1 MGPRFDEFYCSPLLP
16 QIACNI
22 LATWDP
28 LLSPALYDRGTMTID
43 EGAKSS
49 VYAALL
55 PPKTEVRGEFI
66 HDDCSVKDWV
76 TFRFKFEPSMMKP
89 APEEEAKK

>member
-1 MGPRFDEFYCSPLLP
+1 MKRLKSIFEFSLTCTYCTYPTPTIFS
-16 QIACNI
+16 I
-22 LATWDP
+22 
-28 LLSPALYDRGTMTID
+28 DRGTMTID

-55 PPKTEVRGEFI
+55 PPKTDIRGEFV

-76 TFRFKFEPSMMKP
+76 NFRFKFEPSMMKP

>member
-1 MGPRFDEFYCSPLLP
+1 MNSIFKTSLP
-16 QIACNI
+16 CTHCTCPTPTI
-22 LATWDP
+22 LP
-28 LLSPALYDRGTMTID
+28 INRGTMTID

-49 VYAALL
+49 VHAALL
-55 PPKTEVRGEFI
+55 PPKTDIRGEFI

-89 APEEEAKK
+89 APEEAKK

>member
-1 MGPRFDEFYCSPLLP
+1 MNSIFEFSLPCIVHMGPTIVS
-16 QIACNI
+16 I
-22 LATWDP
+22 
-28 LLSPALYDRGTMTID
+28 DRGTMTID

-55 PPKTEVRGEFI
+55 PPKTDIRGEFI

-89 APEEEAKK
+89 APEEAKK